1 MYGINRLKLDA
12 LNTVLRSEGLTEIG
26 MIHSQGVSFGLS
38 HYLGG
43 NDEGEGRMI
52 KNYRFV
58 ITQSSSLMN
67 SNLRS
72 TYVLWYDE
80 NEISMGRHFTL
91 GIGGYTG
98 YVRHELKKFTGM
110 SGGFINQD
118 QPNIKVVNP
127 AYVYGFSISPTL
139 RFGNL
144 YARASAGY
152 GWDWG
157 KKTWNYQ
164 GSPMNTAGGIK
175 STGLFMSAEIGY
187 CYRFDIKSKKMIMPW
202 WITPVNQVPNQTKGG
217 LYDEKIFWRNSL
229 DGSDQFDGAGIAY
242 TSGGCKI

>member
-1 MYGINRLKLDA
+1 MVKTLFLASQGQSEIPQLYDSAMIYDEGDFTSDRYKSNYLQGYNSAFQINYVYGINRLKLDA

-110 SGGFINQD
+110 SGGFINQ
-118 QPNIKVVNP
+118 
-127 AYVYGFSISPTL
+127 ISPIL
-139 RFGNL
+139 K
-144 YARASAGY
+144 
-152 GWDWG
+152 W
-157 KKTWNYQ
+157 
-164 GSPMNTAGGIK
+164 
-175 STGLFMSAEIGY
+175 
-187 CYRFDIKSKKMIMPW
+187 
-202 WITPVNQVPNQTKGG
+202 
-217 LYDEKIFWRNSL
+217 
-229 DGSDQFDGAGIAY
+229 
-242 TSGGCKI
+242 